1 MLVQGGYVNMSDNK
15 VCVIGGYDL
24 LAKAFYSELKK
35 KEDLSIF
42 INVDDTRYIN
52 RRGVFNFKIIVNH
65 NEVFIKNNRKY
76 CWKKSK

>member
-52 RRGVFNFKIIVNH
+52 RRGVFKFKLVD
-65 NEVFIKNNRKY
+65 FKKNLTNT
-76 CWKKSK
+76 

>member
-35 KEDLSIF
+35 K
-42 INVDDTRYIN
+42 
-52 RRGVFNFKIIVNH
+52 RRFVNF
-65 NEVFIKNNRKY
+65 Y
-76 CWKKSK
+76 